1 MSIQISFK
9 TIFILNKKGLI
20 RFSNINNLIFGNIG
34 NFNNSII
41 KEMIG
46 SLNSL
51 QFLDISNIQKID
63 DRSIVRLL
71 FKANNLNIIS
81 LKLNP
86 FIESLHIALCYC
98 LNYYKNLNELGIVN
112 NNFNINQNYLHTLSK
127 QNKHYK
133 KEVYKTIGKL
143 LKSKSHNIKRLE
155 LFIFNTQSKN
165 TSISLN

>member
-1 MSIQISFK
+1 
-9 TIFILNKKGLI
+9 
-20 RFSNINNLIFGNIG
+20 
-34 NFNNSII
+34 
-41 KEMIG
+41 MIG

-71 FKANNLNIIS
+71 FKTNNLNIIS